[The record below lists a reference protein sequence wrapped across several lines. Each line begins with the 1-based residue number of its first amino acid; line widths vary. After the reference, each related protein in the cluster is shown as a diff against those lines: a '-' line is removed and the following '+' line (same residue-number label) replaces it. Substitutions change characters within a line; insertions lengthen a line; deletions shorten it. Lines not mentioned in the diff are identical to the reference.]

1 MLRVTLRG
9 IRHSPRRFGWLA
21 GLVLAFAS
29 LFHPLT
35 ILRVKGATV
44 RLPGGPETPVTF
56 PYSASV
62 PAGLLQE
69 FAFTIHK
76 GRLTQRGIV
85 FVPDDHFDS
94 LVVNGKDVPLAG
106 VDPKALDN
114 WHNGFRFPIGSYLR
128 PGDNAVIARVR
139 NGGGPGGLD
148 VTSDPYDWLNRAEVV
163 SAMAAF
169 VVLLVTALRAFKVP
183 WSTAI
188 LFAAGVAVRF
198 GYLSVTPA
206 LIRDHDAPGHIEYIE
221 YIFSQCS
228 LPPPYG
234 GWSFYQPPLYY
245 LLGAGLWKAL
255 SLLGVEARDAIL
267 RALQV
272 QSLLYQLG
280 FLGFAL
286 GTVSLWMGRLPDTV
300 FGRRLASRSALGAL
314 LVAFLCLWPS
324 GVIHAVRVGNDNL
337 FYLWF
342 GAGLYFASRWW
353 VSRHERDFHV
363 AALCGALGM
372 LTKSNSL
379 LLFVLLAV
387 LLAVRLIQDRERRL
401 VTYLKRMWPAAAL
414 FLLSAGVALGRA
426 VVDAASGRRA
436 HVLVGNINKLRENIV
451 VGNRAANYLW
461 FDTKIFVTEPFTNVA
476 DDARGRQFFWNFALK
491 SSLFGEFSFDHPLLS
506 DLAVALSILTIVIAA
521 GVVVRMVT
529 TTRADWLKDLPAL
542 ALVPILFA
550 GLAGLRMT
558 IPMACSNDFRYILPV
573 LTPALY
579 LYVRGLIALR
589 ERGWTSLATVGALA
603 GWSFAAC
610 STLFFAVLTFA

>member
-1 MLRVTLRG
+1 MLRG
-9 IRHSPRRFGWLA
+9 ILHSPRRFGWLA
-21 GLVLAFAS
+21 GLVLALAS

-35 ILRVKGATV
+35 MIRVTGATV
-44 RLPGGPETPVTF
+44 RLPGGPEIPVTF

-62 PAGLLQE
+62 PAGQLQE
-69 FAFTIHK
+69 FAFTVHK

-85 FVPDDHFDS
+85 FVPDDHFDA
-94 LVVNGKDVPLAG
+94 LVVNGKDVPLDG
-106 VDPKALDN
+106 VDPKDLDN
-114 WHNGFRFPIGSYLR
+114 FHHGFRFPIGRYLR
-128 PGDNAVIARVR
+128 AGDNAVVARVR
-139 NGGGPGGLD
+139 NAGGPGGLD
-148 VTSDPYDWLNRAEVV
+148 VMSDPHDWMNRAEVIA
-163 SAMAAF
+163 AMSAF
-169 VVLLVTALRAFKVP
+169 VVLLLTALRTFKVP
-183 WSTAI
+183 WSTAS

-198 GYLSVTPA
+198 GYLSVTPYSV
-206 LIRDHDAPGHIEYIE
+206 RDHDVSGHVEYIE
-221 YIFSQCS
+221 YILSHGS

-255 SLLGVEARDAIL
+255 TILGAESRATIL

-286 GTVSLWMGRLPDTV
+286 GTVSLWVGRLPDAL

-314 LVAFLCLWPS
+314 FVALLCLWPS
-324 GVIHAVRVGNDNL
+324 GVIHAVRIGNDDL

-342 GAGLYFASRWW
+342 GAGFYFASRWW
-353 VSRHERDFHV
+353 ISGRDRDFHV

-387 LLAVRLIQDRERRL
+387 LLAVRLIKDRERRL
-401 VTYLKRMWPAAAL
+401 VAYLKRAWPMAVL
-414 FLLSAGVALGRA
+414 ILKSAGVALGRA
-426 VVDAASGRRA
+426 VVDAVSGRRA
-436 HVLVGNINKLRENIV
+436 HVLVGNMNQAHDNIA
-451 VGNRAANYLW
+451 VGNRASNYLW
-461 FDTKIFVTEPFTNVA
+461 FDTKIFVTEPFTNSL
-476 DDARGRQFFWNFALK
+476 DDARGRQFFWNYTLK

-506 DLAVALSILTIVIAA
+506 DAAVVLSILMIVIVAC
-521 GVVVRMVT
+521 VVVRMVT
-529 TTRADWLKDLPAL
+529 ATREDWLKDLPTF

-550 GLAGLRMT
+550 GLAALRMT
-558 IPMACSNDFRYILPV
+558 LPMACSNDFRYILPV

-579 LYVRGLIALR
+579 LYVSGVIVFR
-589 ERGWTSLATVGALA
+589 EHGWTRFATTGAVA

-610 STLFFAVLTFA
+610 SALFFAVLTFA